1 MMRWI
6 KYILI
11 LIIVYLFCSARTCT
25 EDEETAAKREE
36 QNIIRLIESV
46 ETVFTSDSLSD
57 DILRR
62 YEITAINKLNDF
74 SDYLKIVSDTILESQ
89 FRQQAAEMAGN
100 LFIPGV
106 IELRGWIKA
115 FGVKEIITLEDLIRH
130 SFSEG
135 LSYRIKPVGININDQ
150 FVRENDSTFTGSLSF
165 YQKYVSLTDIDKVE
179 DLSGPYVM
187 DIYLIREIKNFG
199 TKQLEVWEVYLGDSD

>member
-1 MMRWI
+1 MRWI

-74 SDYLKIVSDTILESQ
+74 SDYLKIVSDTTLELK
-89 FRQQAAEMAGN
+89 FRKHAAELTGN
-100 LFIPGV
+100 LFIPGE
-106 IELRGWIKA
+106 IELRGWSKA
-115 FGVKEIITLEDLIRH
+115 FGAPKLNTLEDLIRYYL
-130 SFSEG
+130 SEG
-135 LSYRIKPVGININDQ
+135 IAHRNKPVGINVNDQ
-150 FVRENDSTFTGSLSF
+150 FVQEDDSTFKGTLSF
-165 YQKYVSLTDIDKVE
+165 YQKYVSLTDTDQVE

-187 DIYLIREIKNFG
+187 DIYLMRRIKHFG
-199 TKQLEVWEVYLGDSD
+199 TKQLDVWEVYLGAVE